1 MVKIKRKGVYKME
14 EASVGKITRKFT
26 LKTLLWFVLID
37 IIIGFIFLIAKSS
50 GLEGIEDDEMGNAI
64 NGIITGLIVINI
76 ISAVCSPLLALRGT
90 KKKCKI
96 TSENKKTVFRNISI
110 VLVVFALIMGILHGI
125 IKNQIFEMTL
135 DSLDL
140 TMDELKEAREDYDK
154 YIEEENLSKEEEK
167 SIKQF
172 DSFMGLSNVY
182 VFDCITFLVMIPVAY
197 FLVVKKEEA

>member
-1 MVKIKRKGVYKME
+1 ME

-37 IIIGFIFLIAKSS
+37 IVIGFIFLIVKSS

-64 NGIITGLIVINI
+64 NGLITGLIVINI
-76 ISAVCSPLLALRGT
+76 ISAICSPLLALRGT

-96 TSENKKTVFRNISI
+96 TSDNKKTVFRNISI

-135 DSLDL
+135 DSLDM
-140 TMDELKEAREDYDK
+140 TMDDLKEAREDYDK
-154 YIEEENLSKEEEK
+154 YIEEENLSKDDKEILE
-167 SIKQF
+167 QF
-172 DSFMGLSNVY
+172 DEFMGLSNVY

>member
-1 MVKIKRKGVYKME
+1 ME

-37 IIIGFIFLIAKSS
+37 IVIGFIFLIVKSS

-64 NGIITGLIVINI
+64 NGLITGLIVINI
-76 ISAVCSPLLALRGT
+76 ISAICSPLLALRGT

-96 TSENKKTVFRNISI
+96 TSDNKKTVFRNISI

-135 DSLDL
+135 DSLDM
-140 TMDELKEAREDYDK
+140 TMDDLKEAREDYDK
-154 YIEEENLSKEEEK
+154 YIEEENLSKDDKEILE
-167 SIKQF
+167 QF

-182 VFDCITFLVMIPVAY
+182 VFDCIAFLVMIPVTY

>member
-1 MVKIKRKGVYKME
+1 ME

-26 LKTLLWFVLID
+26 VKTLLWFVLID
-37 IIIGFIFLIAKSS
+37 IVIGFIFLIAKSS

-76 ISAVCSPLLALRGT
+76 ISAICSPLLALRGT

-140 TMDELKEAREDYDK
+140 TMDDLKEAREDYDK

-197 FLVVKKEEA
+197 LLVVKKEEA

>member
-1 MVKIKRKGVYKME
+1 ME

-37 IIIGFIFLIAKSS
+37 IVIGFIFLIVKSS

-64 NGIITGLIVINI
+64 NGLITGLIVINI
-76 ISAVCSPLLALRGT
+76 ISAICSPLLALRGT

-96 TSENKKTVFRNISI
+96 TSDDKKTVFRNISI

-140 TMDELKEAREDYDK
+140 TMDDLKEARKDIDK
-154 YIEEENLSKEEEK
+154 YIEEENLSKDDKEILE
-167 SIKQF
+167 QF
-172 DSFMGLSNVY
+172 DGFIGLSNVY

>member
-1 MVKIKRKGVYKME
+1 ME

-26 LKTLLWFVLID
+26 VKTLLWFVLID
-37 IIIGFIFLIAKSS
+37 IVIGFIFLIAKSS

-76 ISAVCSPLLALRGT
+76 ISAICSPLLALRGT

>member
-1 MVKIKRKGVYKME
+1 ME

>member
-1 MVKIKRKGVYKME
+1 ME

-26 LKTLLWFVLID
+26 VKTLLWFVLID
-37 IIIGFIFLIAKSS
+37 IVIGFIFLIAKSS

-76 ISAVCSPLLALRGT
+76 ISAICSPLLALRGT

-110 VLVVFALIMGILHGI
+110 VLFVFALIMGILHGI

-182 VFDCITFLVMIPVAY
+182 VFDGITFLVMIPVAY
-197 FLVVKKEEA
+197 LLVVKKEEA

>member
-1 MVKIKRKGVYKME
+1 
-14 EASVGKITRKFT
+14 
-26 LKTLLWFVLID
+26 
-37 IIIGFIFLIAKSS
+37 
-50 GLEGIEDDEMGNAI
+50 MGNAI

-76 ISAVCSPLLALRGT
+76 ISAICSPLLALRGT

-182 VFDCITFLVMIPVAY
+182 VFDGITFLVMIPVAY
-197 FLVVKKEEA
+197 LLVVKKEEA

>member
-1 MVKIKRKGVYKME
+1 ME

-26 LKTLLWFVLID
+26 VKTLLWFILID
-37 IIIGFIFLIAKSS
+37 IVIGFIFLIAKSS

-76 ISAVCSPLLALRGT
+76 ISAICSPLLALRGT

-96 TSENKKTVFRNISI
+96 TSENKKIVFRNISI

-140 TMDELKEAREDYDK
+140 TKDDLKEAREDYDK
-154 YIEEENLSKEEEK
+154 YIEEENLSKDEEK
-167 SIKQF
+167 VIKQF

-182 VFDCITFLVMIPVAY
+182 VFDCIAFLVMIPVAY

>member
-1 MVKIKRKGVYKME
+1 ME

-26 LKTLLWFVLID
+26 VKTLLWFVLID
-37 IIIGFIFLIAKSS
+37 IVIGFIFLIAKSS

-76 ISAVCSPLLALRGT
+76 ISAICSPLLALRGT

-140 TMDELKEAREDYDK
+140 TKDDLKEAREDYDK
-154 YIEEENLSKEEEK
+154 YIEEENLSKDEEK
-167 SIKQF
+167 IIKQF

-182 VFDCITFLVMIPVAY
+182 VFDCIAFLVMIPVAY

>member
-1 MVKIKRKGVYKME
+1 ME

-26 LKTLLWFVLID
+26 VKTLLWFVLID
-37 IIIGFIFLIAKSS
+37 IVIGFIFLIAKSS
-50 GLEGIEDDEMGNAI
+50 GLEEIEDDEMGNAI

-76 ISAVCSPLLALRGT
+76 ISAICSPLLALRGT

-140 TMDELKEAREDYDK
+140 TMDDLKEAREDYDK

>member
-1 MVKIKRKGVYKME
+1 ME

-26 LKTLLWFVLID
+26 VKTLLWFVLID
-37 IIIGFIFLIAKSS
+37 IVIGFIFLIAKSS
-50 GLEGIEDDEMGNAI
+50 GLEEIEDDEMGNAI

-76 ISAVCSPLLALRGT
+76 ISAICSPLLALRGT

-182 VFDCITFLVMIPVAY
+182 VFDGITFLVMIPVAY
-197 FLVVKKEEA
+197 LLVVKKEEA

>member
-1 MVKIKRKGVYKME
+1 ME
-14 EASVGKITRKFT
+14 EVNVGKITRKFT

-37 IIIGFIFLIAKSS
+37 IVIGFIFLIVKSS

-64 NGIITGLIVINI
+64 NGLITGLIVINI
-76 ISAVCSPLLALRGT
+76 ISAICSPLLALRGT

-96 TSENKKTVFRNISI
+96 TSDNKKTVFRNISI

-125 IKNQIFEMTL
+125 IKNQILEMTL
-135 DSLDL
+135 DSLDM
-140 TMDELKEAREDYDK
+140 TMDDLKEAREDYDK
-154 YIEEENLSKEEEK
+154 YIEEENLSKDDKEILE
-167 SIKQF
+167 QF
-172 DSFMGLSNVY
+172 DEFMGLSNVY

>member
-1 MVKIKRKGVYKME
+1 ME

-26 LKTLLWFVLID
+26 VKTLLWFVLID

-76 ISAVCSPLLALRGT
+76 ISAICSPLLALRET

-140 TMDELKEAREDYDK
+140 TMDDLKEAREDYDK

>member
-1 MVKIKRKGVYKME
+1 ME

-26 LKTLLWFVLID
+26 VKTLLWFVLID

-76 ISAVCSPLLALRGT
+76 ISAICSPLLALRGT

-140 TMDELKEAREDYDK
+140 TMDDLKEAREDYDK

>member
-1 MVKIKRKGVYKME
+1 ME

-26 LKTLLWFVLID
+26 VKTLLWFVLID
-37 IIIGFIFLIAKSS
+37 IVIGFIFLIAKSS
-50 GLEGIEDDEMGNAI
+50 GLERIEDDEMGNAI

-76 ISAVCSPLLALRGT
+76 ISAICSPLLALRGT

-96 TSENKKTVFRNISI
+96 TSENKKTAFRNISI

-140 TMDELKEAREDYDK
+140 TMDDLKEAREDYDK

-167 SIKQF
+167 IIKQF

>member
-1 MVKIKRKGVYKME
+1 ME

-26 LKTLLWFVLID
+26 VKTLLWFVLID
-37 IIIGFIFLIAKSS
+37 IVIGFIFLIAKSS

-76 ISAVCSPLLALRGT
+76 ISAICSPLLALRGT

-182 VFDCITFLVMIPVAY
+182 VFDGITFLVMIPVAY
-197 FLVVKKEEA
+197 LLVVKKEEA

>member
-1 MVKIKRKGVYKME
+1 ME

-26 LKTLLWFVLID
+26 VKTLLWFVLID
-37 IIIGFIFLIAKSS
+37 IVIGFIFLIAKSS

-76 ISAVCSPLLALRGT
+76 ISAICSPLLALRGT

-182 VFDCITFLVMIPVAY
+182 VFDCIIFLVMIPVAY
-197 FLVVKKEEA
+197 LLVVKKEEA

>member
-26 LKTLLWFVLID
+26 VKTLLWFILID
-37 IIIGFIFLIAKSS
+37 IVIGFIFLIAKSS

-76 ISAVCSPLLALRGT
+76 ISAICSPLLALRGT

-96 TSENKKTVFRNISI
+96 TSENKKIVFRNISI

-140 TMDELKEAREDYDK
+140 TKDDLKEAREDYDK
-154 YIEEENLSKEEEK
+154 YIEEENLSKDEEK
-167 SIKQF
+167 VIKQF

-182 VFDCITFLVMIPVAY
+182 VFDCIAFLVMIPVAY

>member
-1 MVKIKRKGVYKME
+1 ME

-26 LKTLLWFVLID
+26 VKTLLWFVLID
-37 IIIGFIFLIAKSS
+37 IVIGFIFLIAKSS

-76 ISAVCSPLLALRGT
+76 ISAICSPLLALRGT

-140 TMDELKEAREDYDK
+140 TMDDLKEAREDYDK

>member
-1 MVKIKRKGVYKME
+1 ME

-76 ISAVCSPLLALRGT
+76 ISAICSPLLALRGT

-140 TMDELKEAREDYDK
+140 TKDDLKEAREDYDK

>member
-1 MVKIKRKGVYKME
+1 ME

-37 IIIGFIFLIAKSS
+37 IVIGFIFLIVKSS

-64 NGIITGLIVINI
+64 NGLITGLIVINI
-76 ISAVCSPLLALRGT
+76 ISAICSPLLALRGT

-96 TSENKKTVFRNISI
+96 TSDNKKTVFRNISI

-135 DSLDL
+135 DSLDM
-140 TMDELKEAREDYDK
+140 TMDDLKEAREDYDK
-154 YIEEENLSKEEEK
+154 YIEEENLSKDDKEILE
-167 SIKQF
+167 QF